1 MKKSIA
7 LILTVVALAA
17 MTITAGASEAAASD
31 TQQYTVQSY
40 TEAEYN
46 TTSDGY
52 DLSPFPPTDPQYLS
66 STGYCFGGGFGV
78 RP

>member
-40 TEAEYN
+40 T
-46 TTSDGY
+46 
-52 DLSPFPPTDPQYLS
+52 
-66 STGYCFGGGFGV
+66 
-78 RP
+78 